1 MRDHLRRQVALE
13 QKKSKEAQKLLGEHS
28 EGQQFVL
35 PSSYNTGA
43 AVFVEGNYNIDLQS
57 HNGSDEI
64 EEDQNL
70 D

>member
-13 QKKSKEAQKLLGEHS
+13 QKKSSKEALKLAGENS

-43 AVFVEGNYNIDLQS
+43 AVFVEGNYNIDL
-57 HNGSDEI
+57 
-64 EEDQNL
+64 
-70 D
+70 